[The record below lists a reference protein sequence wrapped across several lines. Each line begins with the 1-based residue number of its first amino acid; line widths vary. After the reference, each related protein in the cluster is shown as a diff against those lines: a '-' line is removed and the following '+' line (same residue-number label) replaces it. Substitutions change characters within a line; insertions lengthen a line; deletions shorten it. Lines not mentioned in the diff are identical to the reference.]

1 MKNNSV
7 HATPLPARYS
17 SLVNSPGVVT
27 PDGRLKKGGRKLDMP
42 NMSSHQVIETGDSDS
57 KRTTGFGV
65 DKDTLPQIV

>member
-27 PDGRLKKGGRKLDMP
+27 PDGRLKKGERIIA